1 MKNKK
6 LLYSIIIAAVFVII
20 TVFAVKLAL
29 SDENENPKEI
39 SEYSEASEISEI
51 SFETSKES
59 TDDVSF
65 DNISETVSE
74 EISAEAPSVPDESF
88 APSVSEDESENS
100 QDVYL
105 PPQDTS
111 IPPEVSEESDYLFD
125 LPQILIPEVN
135 DIPWDGSVSSG
146 FEKGSGTQN
155 DPYVISNPAQ
165 LAFFRDSVN
174 SGNDY
179 EGKYIL
185 LSQSI
190 RISDIDGT
198 TVPDTS
204 DILWEGIGT
213 EFNPFCG
220 SFDGSANAVFG
231 LYGDG
236 LFVVIEGN
244 VKNVIIADSYITSG
258 GAVVA
263 TAMKNYE
270 IFDHNPIISGCA
282 VINSTVCGI
291 GGVVGY
297 ADGYSIISC
306 SNFAPVNGNSEWVGG
321 VVGEFSLGTMKNCYN
336 VGSVSGGS
344 MCGGIVGNGFNCNF
358 EDCYNVGTVEGK
370 KFSGGFAAVD
380 YISTYK
386 SCGYLETVSEY
397 AYYALD
403 GTYVKVS
410 KGIIVFTQ
418 DEVG

>member
-1 MKNKK
+1 LNNKK
-6 LLYSIIIAAVFVII
+6 VLCLIIAVLFILVAV
-20 TVFAVKLAL
+20 LAIML
-29 SDENENPKEI
+29 VLPENEENSKAESDI
-39 SEYSEASEISEI
+39 SQTFDISEI
-51 SFETSKES
+51 SRE
-59 TDDVSF
+59 
-65 DNISETVSE
+65 ISESSSE
-74 EISAEAPSVPDESF
+74 EISE
-88 APSVSEDESENS
+88 SVSAEISEEESILPDISFVPAVSDEVSEPADTPS
-100 QDVYL
+100 L
-105 PPQDTS
+105 PPEEETS
-111 IPPEVSEESDYLFD
+111 TPDEVSEEPQVLITV
-125 LPQILIPEVN
+125 PQITVPQVTGSA
-135 DIPWDGSVSSG
+135 WDGSIATG
-146 FEKGSGTQN
+146 FEKGSGTQA
-155 DPYVISNPAQ
+155 DPYIISTASQ
-165 LAFFRDSVN
+165 LAFFQKSVN

-213 EFNPFCG
+213 EFNPFRG
-220 SFDGSANAVFG
+220 TFNGNGNAVCG

-236 LFVVIEGN
+236 LFGVISGN
-244 VKNVIIADSYITSG
+244 IQNVIIANSYVTSG

-270 IFDHNPIISGCA
+270 ISDHDPIISGCA

-321 VVGEFSLGTMKNCYN
+321 VVGEFAHGTMKNCYN
-336 VGSVSGGS
+336 VGSVSGGA

-397 AYYALD
+397 AYSALD

>member
-1 MKNKK
+1 MNNKK
-6 LLYSIIIAAVFVII
+6 VLYLIIAVLFILAAV
-20 TVFAVKLAL
+20 LAIML
-29 SDENENPKEI
+29 VLPENEENSKAESDI
-39 SEYSEASEISEI
+39 SQTFDISEI
-51 SFETSKES
+51 SRE
-59 TDDVSF
+59 
-65 DNISETVSE
+65 ISESSSE
-74 EISAEAPSVPDESF
+74 EISE
-88 APSVSEDESENS
+88 SVSAEISEESILPDISFVPAVSDEVSEPADTPS
-100 QDVYL
+100 L
-105 PPQDTS
+105 PPEEETS
-111 IPPEVSEESDYLFD
+111 TLDEVSEEPQVLITV
-125 LPQILIPEVN
+125 PQITVPQVTGSA
-135 DIPWDGSVSSG
+135 WDGSVSSG

-213 EFNPFCG
+213 EFNPFRG

-244 VKNVIIADSYITSG
+244 VKDVIIADSYITSG

-270 IFDHNPIISGCA
+270 ISDHDPIISGCA

-321 VVGEFSLGTMKNCYN
+321 VVGEFAHGTMKNCYN
-336 VGSVSGGS
+336 VGSVSGGA
-344 MCGGIVGNGFNCNF
+344 MCGGIVGNGFNCSF

-380 YISTYK
+380 YTSTYK

-397 AYYALD
+397 AYSSAD
-403 GTYVKVS
+403 GAFVKNV
-410 KGIIVFTQ
+410 KGILIFSNN
-418 DEVG
+418 DIG

>member
-1 MKNKK
+1 MNNKK
-6 LLYSIIIAAVFVII
+6 VLYLIIAVLFILAAV
-20 TVFAVKLAL
+20 LAIML
-29 SDENENPKEI
+29 VLPENEENSKAESDI
-39 SEYSEASEISEI
+39 SQTFDISEI
-51 SFETSKES
+51 SRE
-59 TDDVSF
+59 
-65 DNISETVSE
+65 ISESSSE
-74 EISAEAPSVPDESF
+74 EISE
-88 APSVSEDESENS
+88 SVSAEISEESILPDISFVPAVSDEVSEPADTPS
-100 QDVYL
+100 L
-105 PPQDTS
+105 PPEEETS
-111 IPPEVSEESDYLFD
+111 TLDEVSEEPQVLITV
-125 LPQILIPEVN
+125 PQITVPQVTGSA
-135 DIPWDGSVSSG
+135 WDGSVSSG

-198 TVPDTS
+198 TVADTS
-204 DILWEGIGT
+204 DILWEGVGT
-213 EFNPFCG
+213 EFNPFRG

-231 LYGDG
+231 LYGNG

-244 VKNVIIADSYITSG
+244 VKDVIIADSYITSG

-270 IFDHNPIISGCA
+270 ISDHDPIISGCA

-321 VVGEFSLGTMKNCYN
+321 VVGEFAHGTMKNCYN
-336 VGSVSGGS
+336 VGSVSGGA
-344 MCGGIVGNGFNCNF
+344 MCGGIVGNGFNCSF

-380 YISTYK
+380 YTSTYK

-397 AYYALD
+397 AYSSAD
-403 GTYVKVS
+403 GAFVKNV
-410 KGIIVFTQ
+410 KGILIFSNN
-418 DEVG
+418 DIG

>member
-1 MKNKK
+1 MNNKK
-6 LLYSIIIAAVFVII
+6 VLYLIIAVLFILAAV
-20 TVFAVKLAL
+20 LAIML
-29 SDENENPKEI
+29 VLPENEENSKAESDI
-39 SEYSEASEISEI
+39 SQTFDISEI
-51 SFETSKES
+51 SRE
-59 TDDVSF
+59 
-65 DNISETVSE
+65 ISESSSE
-74 EISAEAPSVPDESF
+74 EISE
-88 APSVSEDESENS
+88 SVSAEISEESILPDISFVPAVSDEVSEPADTPS
-100 QDVYL
+100 L
-105 PPQDTS
+105 PPEEETS
-111 IPPEVSEESDYLFD
+111 TLDEVSEEPQVLITV
-125 LPQILIPEVN
+125 PQITVPQVTGSA
-135 DIPWDGSVSSG
+135 WDGSVSSG

-213 EFNPFCG
+213 EFNPFRG

-231 LYGDG
+231 LYGNG

-244 VKNVIIADSYITSG
+244 VKDVIIADSYITSG

-270 IFDHNPIISGCA
+270 ISDHDPIISGCA

-321 VVGEFSLGTMKNCYN
+321 VVGEFAHGTMKNCYN
-336 VGSVSGGS
+336 VGSVSGGA
-344 MCGGIVGNGFNCNF
+344 MCGGIVGNGFNCSF

-380 YISTYK
+380 YTSTYK

-397 AYYALD
+397 AYSSAD
-403 GTYVKVS
+403 GAFVKNV
-410 KGIIVFTQ
+410 KGILIFSNN
-418 DEVG
+418 DIG